1 MSDFVHLHVHS
12 DYSLLDASQKIESI
26 VKKAKEL
33 NMKSIALTDH
43 GNMFGAIKF
52 YKIAKSFDIKPI
64 IGCEIYVAKGSR
76 FKKEST
82 QSGKRP
88 SNHLI
93 LLAMNTTGYY
103 NLIKLV
109 SFGYLEGFYYTP
121 RVDKE
126 LLEKYNEGLI
136 ALSGCLK
143 GEVAEKVILDKYED
157 AKKAALE
164 FVKIFPDRFYL
175 EIQDHGIPEQKI
187 VIDAFSKMSK
197 ELDIPMVCSNDSHYT
212 VKEEA
217 VSHDMLLC
225 IGSKNTIHDTNRK
238 KYYGDQ
244 FYLKSGNE
252 MEEIFK
258 EFPEAIENTKKIA
271 DRCNLEIKMGE
282 YLQPKF
288 PIPKESG
295 IQDPNEYLEKLS
307 KEGLKKRI
315 GDKVTS
321 KYEKRLDYELKV
333 INKMGYPGYFLI
345 TSDFIQYAKDN
356 NIPVGPGRGSAAGSL
371 VAYSLG
377 ITNVDPLK
385 YDLLFERFLNP
396 DRVSMPDIDI
406 DFCYEKRGLVIDYV
420 KRTYGKDNVCQ
431 IITFGSMM
439 ARGVVRDVTRVLG
452 FPYAIGDKLSKMI
465 PDELGITLEKAE
477 NMVQEIREFISSD
490 DEYAKIWTN
499 AKVLEKNVRHAGT
512 HAAGVVIAPGKLID
526 YVPLYKSGNDIV
538 TQYDMKSL
546 DDIGILKMD
555 FLSLRTLTV
564 IANTVDLLREKGIE
578 IDINKIPL
586 NDKKVYQLFSAGET
600 IGIFQFES
608 NGMHQYLKQLKPNK
622 IDDLVAMNALYRP
635 GPMGN
640 IPSFIRRK
648 QGEEEIEYL
657 HPKLESILKSTY
669 GIIVYQEQ
677 VIQIVSKIGGFT
689 LSKADILR
697 RAMGKKQR
705 ETLKKLRG
713 EFVEGAK
720 KNGLTEKLAN
730 EIYDLLSK
738 FADYG
743 FNKSHAVA
751 YSIIAYQTAYLKTH
765 YPAEFFASILN
776 SERGKIEKVANKI
789 EEIKSM
795 DISIINPDINISKSL
810 FSVKD
815 GKIIYGFAAVKN
827 VGDKAAES
835 IVNAREKGENF
846 TSLFDLTSRINYKS
860 VNRKALEALI
870 CIGAMDSLPGN
881 RNQLLDV
888 VDDALRYGQKY
899 QDEKNSNQVS
909 LFGADQQKMIMNEP
923 KLKELPDWKES
934 KKLEKEKEFI
944 GFYLSGH
951 PLDKYRDE
959 LEAFSN
965 IGSLYKDNVGEYK
978 IGGIVTNRKV
988 YFDKNYK
995 PWSRFTLETLTDKV
1009 TILAFR
1015 DTYEK
1020 NKKSIVDNNE
1030 IFVTGK
1036 MSERDKDNKE
1046 KTIIMNSLIPLNEVR
1061 EKMVK
1066 KLHIRI
1072 DYEKANPQKL
1082 KLLVNEILKKYSG
1095 KISLI
1100 IHIIDKNNKEW
1111 IKRAKNIKVN
1121 LSWSLIKEL
1130 ETELGKKN
1138 VWFS

>member
-1 MSDFVHLHVHS
+1 MSDFIHLHVHS

-26 VKKAKEL
+26 VKKAKEH

-76 FKKEST
+76 FKKKSR

-103 NLIKLV
+103 NLIKLT
-109 SFGYLEGFYYTP
+109 SLGYLEGFYYTP

-136 ALSGCLK
+136 ALSGCIK
-143 GEVAEKVILDKYED
+143 GEVAEKVILGKYED

-164 FVKIFPDRFYL
+164 FKKMFPDRFYL

-187 VIDAFSKMSK
+187 VVDEFSKMSK
-197 ELDIPMVCSNDSHYT
+197 ELNIPLVCSNDSHYT
-212 VKEEA
+212 AKEEA

-225 IGSKNTIHDTNRK
+225 IGSKNTVYDENRK

-244 FYLKSGNE
+244 FYLKSGFE
-252 MEEIFK
+252 MEELFQ
-258 EFPEAIENTKKIA
+258 EFPEAIANTKKIA
-271 DRCNLEIKMGE
+271 DKCNLEIKMGE
-282 YLQPKF
+282 YLQPEF
-288 PIPKESG
+288 LIPKESG
-295 IQDPNEYLEKLS
+295 IQEPNKYLEKLA

-315 GDKVTS
+315 GDKITS

-345 TSDFIQYAKDN
+345 TSDFIQYAKNN
-356 NIPVGPGRGSAAGSL
+356 NISVGPGRGSAAGSL

-377 ITNVDPLK
+377 ITGVDPLK

-406 DFCYEKRGLVIDYV
+406 DFCYEKRNLVIDYV
-420 KRTYGKDNVCQ
+420 KRIYGEDNVCQ

-439 ARGVVRDVTRVLG
+439 ARGVVRDVTRVLKL
-452 FPYAIGDKLSKMI
+452 PYAIGDKLSKMI

-477 NMVQEIREFISSD
+477 NMVQEIREFINSD
-490 DEYAKIWTN
+490 EEYGKIWSN

-512 HAAGVVIAPGKLID
+512 HAAGVVITPGKLID
-526 YVPLYKSGNDIV
+526 FVPLYKSGDDIV

-564 IANTVDLLREKGIE
+564 IANTVDLLREKNIE
-578 IDINKIPL
+578 IDIEKIPL

-608 NGMHQYLKQLKPNK
+608 DGMRQYLKQLKPSK

-648 QGEEEIEYL
+648 QGEEEIDYL
-657 HPKLESILKSTY
+657 HPKLKSILKSTY

-705 ETLKKLRG
+705 EILKKLRG

-720 KNGLTEKLAN
+720 KKGLTEKLAN

-776 SERGKIEKVANKI
+776 SERGKIEKVAKKI
-789 EEIKSM
+789 EEIKSL
-795 DISIINPDINISKSL
+795 DISIINPDVNVSKSL
-810 FSVKD
+810 FSVKN
-815 GKIIYGFAAVKN
+815 GKIIYGLAAVKN

-835 IVNAREKGENF
+835 IVKACEKGENF
-846 TSLFDLTSRINYKS
+846 TSLFDLTSRINYKA

-881 RNQLLDV
+881 RNQLLSM
-888 VDDALRYGQKY
+888 VDEALRYGQKY
-899 QDEKNSNQVS
+899 QDEKNSKQVS
-909 LFGADQQKMIMNEP
+909 LFGSDHQNTIMKEP
-923 KLKELPDWKES
+923 KLRELADWKES

-951 PLDKYRDE
+951 PLEKYRDE

-965 IGSLYKDNVGEYK
+965 IELLNKSNVGEYK
-978 IGGIVTNRKV
+978 IGGIVTNPKV

-995 PWSRFTLETLTDKV
+995 PWSRFILETLTKKV
-1009 TILAFR
+1009 TILAFS

-1020 NKKSIVDNNE
+1020 NKKNIIDNNE
-1030 IFVTGK
+1030 VFVIGK
-1036 MSERDKDNKE
+1036 ISKRDKDNKE
-1046 KTIIMNSLIPLNEVR
+1046 KTIIMDSLIQLNELR

-1072 DYEKANPQKL
+1072 DYEKNDSTKL
-1082 KLLVNEILKKYSG
+1082 KFLINKILKKYSG
-1095 KISLI
+1095 KISLK
-1100 IHIIDKNNKEW
+1100 IHIVDENNKEW
-1111 IKRAKNIKVN
+1111 IKTAKNIKVN
-1121 LSWSLIKEL
+1121 SSWSLVEEL
-1130 ETELGKKN
+1130 KAELGKKN

>member
-1 MSDFVHLHVHS
+1 MSNFVHLHVHS

-26 VKKAKEL
+26 IKKAKEL
-33 NMKSIALTDH
+33 DMKSIALTDH

-82 QSGKRP
+82 QRGKRP

-93 LLAMNTTGYY
+93 LLAMNNVGYK

-109 SFGYLEGFYYTP
+109 SLGYLEGFYYTP

-136 ALSGCLK
+136 ALSGCIK
-143 GEVAEKVILDKYED
+143 GEVAEKVILGKYED

-164 FVKIFPDRFYL
+164 FEKIFPDRFYL

-197 ELDIPMVCSNDSHYT
+197 ELDIPLVCSNDSHYN
-212 VKEEA
+212 VKEDA
-217 VSHDMLLC
+217 TSHDLLLC
-225 IGSKNTIHDTNRK
+225 IGSKNTVHDENRK
-238 KYYGDQ
+238 KYYGNQ
-244 FYLKSGNE
+244 FYLKSGDE
-252 MEEIFK
+252 MEELFQDL
-258 EFPEAIENTKKIA
+258 PEAIENTKKIA
-271 DRCNLEIKMGE
+271 DRCNVEIKMGE
-282 YLQPKF
+282 YLQPEF
-288 PIPKESG
+288 HIPEESG
-295 IQDPNEYLEKLS
+295 IKDPKVYLEKLA
-307 KEGLKKRI
+307 KKGLKKRI
-315 GDKVTS
+315 GDKVKS

-333 INKMGYPGYFLI
+333 INKMDYPGYFLI
-345 TSDFIQYAKDN
+345 TSDFIQYAKNN

-406 DFCYEKRGLVIDYV
+406 DFCDEKRNLVIDYV
-420 KRTYGKDNVCQ
+420 KNKYGKKSVCQ
-431 IITFGSMM
+431 IITFGTLK
-439 ARGVVRDVTRVLG
+439 AKGVVRDVTRVLG
-452 FPYAIGDKLSKMI
+452 LPYSIGDKIAKMI
-465 PDELGITLEKAE
+465 PDKLGMTLEKAE
-477 NMVQEIREFISSD
+477 NMVQELREFLSSD
-490 DEYAKIWTN
+490 DEYEKIWSN
-499 AKVLEKNVRHAGT
+499 AKALEGNVRHAGM
-512 HAAGVVIAPGKLID
+512 HAAGVVIAPGDLTD
-526 YVPLYKSGNDIV
+526 YLPLYKTGDDIV
-538 TQYDMKSL
+538 TQYAMKSL

-564 IANTVDLLREKGIE
+564 IENTIELLKGKDIE
-578 IDINKIPL
+578 IDIEKIPL
-586 NDKKVYQLFSAGET
+586 NDKKVYELFSSGET
-600 IGIFQFES
+600 VGVFQFES
-608 NGMHQYLKQLKPNK
+608 DGMRQYLKQLKPSK
-622 IDDLVAMNALYRP
+622 IEDLVAMNALYRP

-648 QGEEEIEYL
+648 EGKEEIEYL

-677 VIQIVSKIGGFT
+677 VIQIVSKVGGFT

-705 ETLKKLRG
+705 ETLKKLRS
-713 EFVEGAK
+713 EFVKGAK
-720 KNGLTEKLAN
+720 KKEISEKIAN

-751 YSIIAYQTAYLKTH
+751 YSLIAYQTAYLKAH

-776 SERGKIEKVANKI
+776 SERGKIEKVASKI

-795 DISIINPDINISKSL
+795 DIPIINPDVNVSKPL

-815 GKIIYGFAAVKN
+815 GKIIYGLAAVKN

-835 IVNAREKGENF
+835 IANACEEGEKF
-846 TSLFDLTSRINYKS
+846 TSLFDLTSRINYKA

-888 VDDALRYGQKY
+888 VDDSLRYGQKY
-899 QDEKNSNQVS
+899 QDEKNSKQVS
-909 LFGADQQKMIMNEP
+909 LFGADSQKTMMNEP
-923 KLKELPDWKES
+923 KLKDLPDWKEK
-934 KKLEKEKEFI
+934 KKLDKEKEFI

-951 PLDKYRDE
+951 PLEKYRDE

-965 IGSLYKDNVGEYK
+965 IGLLNKNNVGEYK
-978 IGGIVTNRKV
+978 IGGIITSQKML
-988 YFDKNYK
+988 FDKNDKSY
-995 PWSRFTLETLTDKV
+995 SRFILETLSQKV
-1009 TILAFR
+1009 TVLAFR

-1020 NKKSIVDNNE
+1020 NKKNIVVNNE
-1030 IFVTGK
+1030 VFVTGK

-1046 KTIIMNSLIPLNEVR
+1046 KTIIMNSLIPLNELR
-1061 EKMVK
+1061 EKMVNNI
-1066 KLHIRI
+1066 HIRI
-1072 DYEKANPQKL
+1072 NYKKANPKEL
-1082 KLLVNEILKKYSG
+1082 NLLINEILKKYSG
-1095 KISLI
+1095 KTNLI

-1111 IKRAKNIKVN
+1111 IKRAKSIKVN
-1121 LSWSLIKEL
+1121 SSWMLVEEL
-1130 ETELGKKN
+1130 KDELGKKN